1 MSIYTLAWP
10 HPDLSPNARVHW
22 ARLAKAKKAY
32 RTSSAWRVLSQGG
45 KKLTAKSLQVRV
57 SFVPP
62 DRRKRDKD
70 NMLAAIK
77 AGLDGVADALGVDDS
92 AWELTIAPVLPPDG
106 NPRVIVEVE

>member
-1 MSIYTLAWP
+1 MSTYSLPWP
-10 HPDLSPNARVHW
+10 AKELSPNARVHW
-22 ARLAKAKKAY
+22 ATLARMKKVYRMAAAY
-32 RTSSAWRVLSQGG
+32 CVMQQGG

-62 DRRKRDKD
+62 DRRKRDKE

-77 AGLDGVADALGVDDS
+77 AGLYGLADALGVDNS